1 MGKLYTNQWLRRIA
15 MPLLRAS
22 AFDLSMAHPWVP
34 KSRFR
39 LNSFRH
45 KGYWYHGRARE
56 LGTMQLFEKL
66 IRPQDTVVEVGGHI
80 GFITMYLARL
90 VGDGGKVVVFE
101 PGSNNLPYLRHNTR
115 SLATVQIVE
124 QAVSSEDGMAIL
136 HEESLTGQN
145 NSLVAS
151 FQGFAMNAAHAY
163 VDTDVCSREV
173 PIVRLDTFFH
183 GVNVDFIKI
192 DIEGHEYAAL
202 RGAEQLLRRC
212 HPKMM
217 VEIQADQSA
226 IYDML
231 SELGYRLFNDRMHE
245 HRSPETLRGNV
256 FCLHSSHAHPRG
268 GLAV

>member
-1 MGKLYTNQWLRRIA
+1 MGKLFTNQWLRRIA
-15 MPLLRAS
+15 MPLLKAS

-56 LGTMQLFEKL
+56 LGTMRLFEEL

-80 GFITMYLARL
+80 GFITMYLAKL
-90 VGDGGKVVVFE
+90 VGVSGKVVVFE

-124 QAVSSEDGMAIL
+124 QAVSSEDGMAVL

-151 FQGFAMNAAHAY
+151 FQGFAVNAAHAY

-173 PIVRLDTFFH
+173 PIVSLDTFFH
-183 GVNVDFIKI
+183 GVNVDFVKI

-202 RGAEQLLRRC
+202 RGAEQLLHRC

-256 FCLHSSHAHPRG
+256 FCLHSSHAYPRG